1 MNQISTSEDSC
12 REDNSYGLQSDWK
25 THMFLVLS
33 HIAFKHL
40 FLNRNKSEKNLTF
53 QSGQVFCKEN
63 FSVRS
68 ITLLFVFYSLILKY
82 CEVFKVLLW
91 FSVLTSKP
99 ADIPSASLP
108 SPSSTPSS
116 HCLPKCSSGEVCDND
131 AHRKFKLEVTRL
143 THQMHSFPFEF
154 SKCRK

>member
-1 MNQISTSEDSC
+1 MLKNCHVNQISTSEDSC
-12 REDNSYGLQSDWK
+12 REDNSYGLQLDWK

-53 QSGQVFCKEN
+53 QSGKVFCKEN
-63 FSVRS
+63 YSVRS

-91 FSVLTSKP
+91 FSVPTSKP

-108 SPSSTPSS
+108 PHPPPTACQNTALERFVTMMHTVNLNLNS
-116 HCLPKCSSGEVCDND
+116 HV
-131 AHRKFKLEVTRL
+131 
-143 THQMHSFPFEF
+143 
-154 SKCRK
+154 